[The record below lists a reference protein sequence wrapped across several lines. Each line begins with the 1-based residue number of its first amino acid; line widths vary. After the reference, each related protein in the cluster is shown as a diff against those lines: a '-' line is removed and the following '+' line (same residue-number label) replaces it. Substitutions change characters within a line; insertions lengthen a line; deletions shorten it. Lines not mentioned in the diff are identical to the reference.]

1 MPKDNISISE
11 AELEIM
17 SVLWEAETPMTAQE
31 LSNALAHKNWKYSTI
46 ATLCGRMVE
55 KGTLTYVRRG
65 RFFDYSP
72 TVTKQEFSAFQ
83 TKQLVSRLY
92 GGSVKNL
99 VAALFENETLTE
111 TEIAEL
117 KEQFNL

>member
-1 MPKDNISISE
+1 MPKKTISISE

-17 SVLWEAETPMTAQE
+17 SILWETGKSMTAQE
-31 LSNALAHKNWKYSTI
+31 LSEALVHKKWKYSTI

-55 KGTLTYVRRG
+55 KGTLTYQRRG

-72 TVTKQEFSAFQ
+72 TVTKQEIGALQ

-92 GGSVKNL
+92 GGSVKKL
-99 VAALFENETLTE
+99 VASLFESETLTE
-111 TEIAEL
+111 AEVAEL
-117 KEQFNL
+117 KDQFKL